1 MLLVQISAV
10 AKPQVSRNSI
20 WQTAHQAGAS
30 LTSFRGSDPTS
41 NLAPQPDFNT
51 ICGIQPNES
60 ASCSS
65 AALSALNRAQ
75 ELEGVAPI
83 NLPTNYPLLSP
94 AEQLFVLVNLERAS
108 RGLAVFI
115 GMSPSLNL
123 IAEQGAIQG
132 QDPTWNQYTYPWAS
146 NYGYGLPNAI
156 AMVYGWMYD
165 DGPGSPNVS
174 CSIDTPGSCW
184 QHRNN
189 ILQDFGTNSP
199 SMGAGYYL
207 ASSDVASY
215 AILESSY
222 VSASYSITWS
232 QEAPLI
238 PKVEGD
244 AGYFGSTGST
254 LLGSP
259 VVDIVPSPDGMGYWL
274 VGANGGIYTFG
285 DVGYFGTMESSQLNA
300 PIVSMAATPDGKG
313 YWLVAAD
320 GGVFS
325 FGDAAFYGSMGG
337 VRLNAPIVSM
347 AATPD
352 GKGYWLVAADG
363 GVFSFGDTSFY
374 GSFAGVALNAPIVS
388 MAATPDGKGYWLVAA
403 DGGVFS
409 F

>member
-1 MLLVQISAV
+1 MALGMLPAK
-10 AKPQVSRNSI
+10 AKPGYSNLQPRMTSV
-20 WQTAHQAGAS
+20 AS
-30 LTSFRGSDPTS
+30 TKSYRGSDPTS
-41 NLAPQPDFNT
+41 NLSPQPDFNT

-60 ASCSS
+60 ATCSA

-94 AEQLFVLVNLERAS
+94 AAQLFVLVNLERSS
-108 RGLAVFI
+108 RGLAVFS
-115 GMSPSLNL
+115 GMSPTLNA
-123 IAEQGAIQG
+123 ISQQGAAQG

-156 AMVYGWMYD
+156 AMVYGWMYE
-165 DGPGSPNVS
+165 DGLGSPNVS
-174 CSIDTPGSCW
+174 CSVETPGGCW

-189 ILQDFGTNSP
+189 ILQDFGANSP
-199 SMGAGYYL
+199 SMGAGYVVL
-207 ASSDVASY
+207 NSNVASY

-222 VSASYSITWS
+222 VSATYTLTWAEEV
-232 QEAPLI
+232 QLI
-238 PKVEGD
+238 PRIEGD
-244 AGYFGSTGST
+244 AGFFGSTGAT
-254 LLGSP
+254 LLASP
-259 VVDIVPSPDGMGYWL
+259 IVSLTPSPDGKGYWL
-274 VGANGGIYTFG
+274 AGSNGSIFTFG

-313 YWLVAAD
+313 YWLVASD

-325 FGDAAFYGSMGG
+325 FGDATFYGSMGG
-337 VRLNAPIVSM
+337 IKLNAPIVSM

-352 GKGYWLVAADG
+352 GKGYWLVASDG
-363 GVFSFGDTSFY
+363 GVFSFGDATFY
-374 GSFAGVALNAPIVS
+374 GSFASVALNAPMVS
-388 MAATPDGKGYWLVAA
+388 MAATPDGKGYWLVAS